1 MTMKEVDA
9 LKLIIQHKDETI
21 KILSDLLQKAL
32 KPQEAQ
38 GWTTT
43 TNPWITNTVVGST
56 INKATYGDSIATWSD
71 NTLKNFGFLCEG
83 IQPAKSYDGVLDS

>member
-1 MTMKEVDA
+1 MKEVEA

-32 KPQEAQ
+32 KPQETQ
-38 GWTTT
+38 GWTRT
-43 TNPWITNTVVGST
+43 TNPWITNTVPGTTVGT
-56 INKATYGDSIATWSD
+56 AYGDTIATWSD
-71 NTLKNFGFLCEG
+71 NTIKNFGFMCEG